1 MHYPKESKHFFLKLF
16 CVYIINDFSKRNFF
30 KKKNITTYIYNYMY
44 LGMKTLCLKTKYG
57 YFECNNPFLL
67 STSCMLI
74 NLLLFKQMLQ
84 AFKRMLRKFMLKI

>member
-1 MHYPKESKHFFLKLF
+1 MH
-16 CVYIINDFSKRNFF
+16 INDFSKRIFLR
-30 KKKNITTYIYNYMY
+30 KKILPIFTITITCMY

>member
-1 MHYPKESKHFFLKLF
+1 
-16 CVYIINDFSKRNFF
+16 
-30 KKKNITTYIYNYMY
+30 
-44 LGMKTLCLKTKYG
+44 MKTLCLKTKYG